1 MTQNLFFEDRLTEE
15 TRDPDEEH
23 ELIHELRS
31 QIEGQPETIRRL
43 TEDLPEA
50 PPYLRRRIVRAMNGL
65 IPLETQS
72 LSDFR
77 VSQDARYLYY
87 LIRSLDR
94 PLRSDVFEDLKPLVS
109 RDPVWLAGGA
119 AKALAESYEQDL
131 HSVATLLGD
140 DTRDPVRVQVLKKL
154 YDRGACDFTEDLL
167 GLVENDP
174 SRSVRFHAAVLL
186 VASVDRGEVNRSLPS
201 LSLIE
206 SVREHVGLSGFGAGG
221 RDD

>member
-1 MTQNLFFEDRLTEE
+1 VTQNLFFEDRLTEE

-23 ELIHELRS
+23 ELIRELRS
-31 QIEGQPETIRRL
+31 QIEGQRDTIRRL

-72 LSDFR
+72 FSDFR
-77 VSQDARYLYY
+77 VSQDSRYLYH
-87 LIRSLDR
+87 LVRSLDH

-109 RDPVWLAGGA
+109 RDPVWLAGA
-119 AKALAESYEQDL
+119 AASALAKSYEQD
-131 HSVATLLGD
+131 HDYVATLLGGD
-140 DTRDPVRVQVLKKL
+140 RRDPVRVPVLKKL
-154 YDRGACDFTEDLL
+154 YDRGTCDFTEVLVQI
-167 GLVENDP
+167 VENDP

-186 VASVDRGEVNRSLPS
+186 VASVDRGEVNKSLPS
-201 LSLIE
+201 LNLIE
-206 SVREHVGLSGFGAGG
+206 SVRDHVGLSGFGAGG